1 MASKA
6 DTSQINVIMKTA
18 TGEEVTVQLA
28 ENAGSD
34 KGKSFLQLD
43 TSKMLVDV
51 GCNTA
56 DAVRQQDGSWEV
68 DGQGSTELVS
78 SMAVSAER
86 KARKVG
92 FLPRQVERKI
102 ARSTRLA
109 LVSDGQITISDG
121 TVIRRAN
128 GQG

>member
-1 MASKA
+1 MTTVK
-6 DTSQINVIMKTA
+6 MKTA
-18 TGEEVTVQLA
+18 TGEEVTVELGYGA
-28 ENAGSD
+28 VSG
-34 KGKSFLQLD
+34 KGKSFLQID

-51 GCNTA
+51 GYNTA
-56 DAVRQQDGSWEV
+56 DAVRQHDGSWEV
-68 DGQGSTELVS
+68 DGQGSTDLVY
-78 SMAVSAER
+78 SMAMSAER

-109 LVSDGQITISDG
+109 LVRDGQITLSDG

-128 GQG
+128 G